1 MKNTSL
7 KKIARG
13 QSGMSLVEV
22 MVAML
27 LGLFLVGGMMQVFT
41 SSRLTYRVHEST
53 ARMQETGRMALE
65 VLSRDIRMADF
76 WGCASD
82 LTNIVNNLDNTGSG
96 YIDFGTGGV
105 VGTEGGPGVP
115 DSLMLR
121 GGSNAGLGVQPPYG
135 PQASANIKVQAGSG
149 LEQGDILFVSDCSNG
164 DIFQITNA
172 NPDDGGVLVHNTG
185 SATEP
190 GNYNATNPGCP
201 GSNAHCLSKVYGA
214 DASVF
219 TAREISYSV
228 GVGSEGEPALF
239 RNGQEYLDGV
249 EDLQILYGEDTDP
262 PGSAGSGAANYYVPA
277 NQVVDMLSV
286 ISLRFAVVVRS
297 SADNLTGG
305 VAQNYTVLGA
315 AAVAPDT
322 RLRQV
327 YTSTVTVRNR
337 L

>member
-1 MKNTSL
+1 MKMKNTSL

-22 MVAML
+22 MIAML

-76 WGCASD
+76 WGCTGNVTD
-82 LTNIVNNLDNTGSG
+82 VVNNLDSGGTG

-105 VGTEGGPGVP
+105 VGTEGGTDP
-115 DSLMLR
+115 DSLTLR
-121 GGSNAGLGVQPPYG
+121 GGTNSGLGIEPPYG
-135 PQASANIKVQAGSG
+135 PQASASLHVVVPNGM
-149 LEQGDILFVSDCSNG
+149 EQGDIIFVSDCSG
-164 DIFQITNA
+164 ADVFQVSNA
-172 NPDDGGVLVHNTG
+172 NPDTSGELIHNTG
-185 SATEP
+185 AATSP
-190 GNYNATNPGCP
+190 GNYNATNPLCP

-214 DASVF
+214 DATVF
-219 TAREISYSV
+219 VAEEIAYTI
-228 GVGSEGEPALF
+228 GAGLEGEPALF
-239 RNGQEYLDGV
+239 RNGEEYLDGV
-249 EDLQILYGEDTDP
+249 EDFQVLYGEDTD
-262 PGSAGSGAANYYVPA
+262 ASGAANFYVPA
-277 NQVVDMLSV
+277 DQVVDMLDV
-286 ISLRFAVVVRS
+286 ISIRFAVVVRS
-297 SADNLTGG
+297 AADNLTGG

-315 AAVAPDT
+315 AATAPDN